1 METETMEMEILEE
14 GRQDTEELN
23 ACCTTT
29 NMGRQ

>member
-1 METETMEMEILEE
+1 METEAMEMEILEE
-14 GRQDTEELN
+14 GRQTEELN